1 MRCTNKNEKTI
12 PRERRS
18 TYQREISRRRRQRR
32 LIIRFVSLL
41 VILVLL
47 LGGLGYEFLLKSH
60 EIELVKAYDK
70 TDSTFGLTTVSFDGD
85 FSTSFA
91 SDLCVAPQ
99 EDVVLSDFSVEAVS
113 AAIFSEADHQTVYAK
128 AVHERR
134 YPASLT
140 KIMTCLIAL
149 ETGNLSD
156 VVTVSESALADL
168 DEDSSV
174 AGLVVGEQMTLENL
188 LYCMMVVSGN
198 DACNVIAEHVAGSVT
213 DFVRMMNQRAYELG
227 CTNTHFNNP
236 HGLHDESH
244 YTTARDLAIITQAAL
259 KSENFRQIVDTY
271 EYKLPD
277 DNMRQNI
284 PKLKTTNMLIYQSM
298 SNSLYYPRAHGIK
311 TGYTSQA
318 GRCVISEAT
327 GDGLDLLGIVCG
339 AATTVLDSGDL
350 LMENFTECARL
361 FDYGFDNYSYLTLM
375 SPLYPVDQVKINNS
389 AGAEAVAV
397 APEDEIKVL
406 LPNDYDPDQLETKI
420 QLNSESVDA
429 PVHEGDVLGSATV
442 TYADEV
448 LGQTRLLAIA
458 DVAKSEIS
466 SAAAGTGAYI
476 QRNWWKWVV
485 LFIVIAL
492 GAILVL
498 FVLVQLRKRKI
509 RRLRME
515 KRRRALEDRRRRFRE
530 DYDLPFDETD
540 RR

>member
-1 MRCTNKNEKTI
+1 MKKTN
-12 PRERRS
+12 
-18 TYQREISRRRRQRR
+18 ISA
-32 LIIRFVSLL
+32 
-41 VILVLL
+41 LL
-47 LGGLGYEFLLKSH
+47 LAALLL
-60 EIELVKAYDK
+60 IQLLCAP
-70 TDSTFGLTTVSFDGD
+70 VSAVTAEPAADAQAD
-85 FSTSFA
+85 AQTA
-91 SDLCVAPQ
+91 SDNSA
-99 EDVVLSDFSVEAVS
+99 EDAAAEADSVPEDQLLSSREQFSVA
-113 AAIFSEADHQTVYAK
+113 AK
-128 AVHERR
+128 AALLIDLNTNRVVYEQDADERV

-149 ETGNLSD
+149 ENGNLSD

-244 YTTARDLAIITQAAL
+244 YTTARDLSIITQAAL

-271 EYKLPD
+271 EYQLPD

-284 PKLKTTNMLIYQSM
+284 PKLKTTNMLIYRSM

-339 AATTVLDSGDL
+339 AATTILDSGDL
-350 LMENFTECARL
+350 LMENFTECASL

-397 APEDEIKVL
+397 APQDEIKVL
-406 LPNDYDPDQLETKI
+406 LPNDYDPDQLVTDI

-429 PVHEGDVLGSATV
+429 PVREGDVLGSATV
-442 TYADEV
+442 TYAGEL
-448 LGQTRLLAIA
+448 LGQTKLLAIT
-458 DVAKSEIS
+458 DVARSEIS

-476 QRNWWKWVV
+476 QKNWWKWVV
-485 LFIVIAL
+485 IAIFAAI
-492 GAILVL
+492 GVILVL
-498 FVLVQLRKRKI
+498 IVLYQLRKRRY
-509 RRLRME
+509 RRKRME
-515 KRRRALEDRRRRFRE
+515 QRRRALENQRRRFRE
-530 DYDLPFDETD
+530 GYDLPVDELEQ
-540 RR
+540 R